1 MELFNENISGTT
13 VSKVKELILL
23 QQIFHGPSLVCKS
36 AAVKLSIVLHSF
48 VELCKTIILIIL
60 QTLPAPSKKVLKKI

>member
-1 MELFNENISGTT
+1 M
-13 VSKVKELILL
+13 ILL

-48 VELCKTIILIIL
+48 VELCKTIDNFTNSACSEQETVEEDIVD
-60 QTLPAPSKKVLKKI
+60 VLTDDK